1 MHEKARADS
10 PITFSKSCSDKLAL
24 KQCTSL
30 LSSPLSLLV
39 SPENAYIDT
48 LILAHDQYRK
58 EACERAFGPAGRM
71 LPVVRTNWLGG
82 YGFRPFRV
90 ETTGITFHSSR
101 GAAGTNG
108 DGCRGSNISAV
119 WTPRLEETLIN
130 GVLQGRKQT
139 DRNGASTLSRVQ
151 IWKFLLETINLFDI
165 PTLRNILEL
174 PTYPEMK
181 VSQGL
186 RDRRHVKID
195 LKKETLKGWDQ

>member
-1 MHEKARADS
+1 MHEQARADS

-24 KQCTSL
+24 KQCISL

-39 SPENAYIDT
+39 SPQNAYIDT
-48 LILAHDQYRK
+48 VILPYDQYRK
-58 EACERAFGPAGRM
+58 GACERAFGPTGRM
-71 LPVVRTNWLGG
+71 LPVVGSNWLGG
-82 YGFRPFRV
+82 YGFHPFRV
-90 ETTGITFHSSR
+90 ETTGIAFHNSR
-101 GAAGTNG
+101 RAAGTNV

-119 WTPRLEETLIN
+119 WTPHLEETLIN

-139 DRNGASTLSRVQ
+139 DRKGASALSRVQ
-151 IWKFLLETINLFDI
+151 IWKFLLDTINLFDI
-165 PTLRNILEL
+165 PTLRNTLEL

-195 LKKETLKGWDQ
+195 VKKEALEGWH